1 MIPSSHHNV
10 CFILH
15 SGLALGRSHKILF
28 GFHSALA
35 CAIEEYR
42 TKVSQAILEQQ

>member
-1 MIPSSHHNV
+1 MIPASHHDV

-42 TKVSQAILEQQ
+42 TQASKAML